1 VKNAIAWLGLGHMG
15 SPMARRLL
23 DHGHQM
29 IVWNRSPQRAQPLAE
44 AGARVAQSPAAA
56 AGEADVVI
64 TMLSDPDAL
73 DGVLFGENGAVNGL
87 RPGSTLVEMSTIGPQ
102 AVRAIAGKLPRGID
116 MVDAP
121 VAGSTTAAMSGTL
134 TVLAGGS
141 AEVLDRVEPI
151 LSNLGT
157 VRRCGELGSGQSLK
171 LVVNTALLTAV
182 AGLADALAVADAVGV
197 AREMALEALN
207 RSAGQRGRPGHQPG
221 SVLDLA
227 RREGPPPRAGR
238 RLWTVAGDERRGRP
252 DGRRHR
258 GGSGRRRH
266 RRYRLIA
273 SPD

>member
-1 VKNAIAWLGLGHMG
+1 MNTAIAWLGLGHMG

-23 DHGHQM
+23 DHGHQL
-29 IVWNRSPQRAQPLAE
+29 IVWNRSPERAQPLAE

-56 AGEADVVI
+56 ASEADVVI
-64 TMLSDPDAL
+64 TMLSDPDAV

-102 AVRAIAGKLPRGID
+102 AVRTIAGKLPQGID

-121 VAGSTTAAMSGTL
+121 VVGSTTAAMSGTL

-157 VRRCGELGSGQSLK
+157 VRRCGQLASGQSLK

-182 AGLADALAVADAVGV
+182 ADAVGV
-197 AREMALEALN
+197 ARERALEALKTGPLGTVVG
-207 RSAGQRGRPGHQPG
+207 RVTSPAQFSISLAAKDLRLALDAASGPLPVTSAAAARMDDAIAAG
-221 SVLDLA
+221 LA
-227 RREGPPPRAGR
+227 DADIGAI
-238 RLWTVAGDERRGRP
+238 V
-252 DGRRHR
+252 
-258 GGSGRRRH
+258 
-266 RRYRLIA
+266 
-273 SPD
+273 

>member
-1 VKNAIAWLGLGHMG
+1 MNTAIAWLGLGHMG

-23 DHGHQM
+23 DHGHQL
-29 IVWNRSPQRAQPLAE
+29 IVWNSSPERAQPLAE

-56 AGEADVVI
+56 ASEADVVI
-64 TMLSDPDAL
+64 TMLSDPDAV

-102 AVRAIAGKLPRGID
+102 AVRTIAGKLPQGID

-121 VAGSTTAAMSGTL
+121 VVGSTTAAMSGTL

-157 VRRCGELGSGQSLK
+157 VRRCGQLASGQSLK

-197 AREMALEALN
+197 ARERALEALKTGPLGTVVG
-207 RSAGQRGRPGHQPG
+207 RVTSPAQFSISLAAKDLRLALDAASGPLPVTSAAAARMDDAIAAG
-221 SVLDLA
+221 LA
-227 RREGPPPRAGR
+227 DADIGAI
-238 RLWTVAGDERRGRP
+238 V
-252 DGRRHR
+252 
-258 GGSGRRRH
+258 
-266 RRYRLIA
+266 
-273 SPD
+273 